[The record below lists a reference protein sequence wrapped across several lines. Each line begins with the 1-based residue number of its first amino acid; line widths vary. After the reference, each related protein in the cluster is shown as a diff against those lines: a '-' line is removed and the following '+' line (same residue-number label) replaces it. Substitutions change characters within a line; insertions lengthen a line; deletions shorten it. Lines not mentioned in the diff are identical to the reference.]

1 MVNEGHHL
9 PLEYGGRSG
18 VGSHHRSG
26 VKAGECDVNKGL
38 CDVIDEGGE

>member
-26 VKAGECDVNKGL
+26 VKGVNE
-38 CDVIDEGGE
+38 VIVLGVEFTM